1 MTTDEIANRFEAIKG
16 IKLAHLKNVA
26 VVVALHT
33 YGGNRTK
40 SAKAL
45 GVTVKTLRNL
55 IRKSPFVQKH
65 FPRKSREKNK

>member
-1 MTTDEIANRFEAIKG
+1 MNADEIANRFEAIKG

-40 SAKAL
+40 AAKAL
-45 GVTVKTLRNL
+45 GVTVKTIRNL

-65 FPRKSREKNK
+65 FPRKTVQRSK